1 MNGHVNCQQCAQDS
15 DRLGGALPET
25 YRNLIGWQAF
35 GLSGTTTIKSNGVD
49 TPVPFSVDRG
59 GTMGIDVNGN
69 GSIILKHTGIYLL
82 SFHTTYDVPAD
93 TGSCTLIFKNAD
105 TDYAFANIKFLPITR
120 NEQLLSVIS
129 FNAGTRVQVCLNT
142 PSSLTLYG
150 YAYTVLK
157 VLAFK

>member
-1 MNGHVNCQQCAQDS
+1 MKGHVNYQRRAPDS
-15 DRLGGALPET
+15 ERLGGALPET

-35 GLSGTTTIKSNGVD
+35 GLSDTTTIKSIGVD

-69 GSIILKHTGIYLL
+69 GDIILKHTGIYLL
-82 SFHTTYDVPAD
+82 SFHMTYDVPAAAN
-93 TGSCTLIFKNAD
+93 SSTLIFKNAE
-105 TDYAFANIKFLPITR
+105 TNYSFANIKFLPTTR
-120 NEQLLSVIS
+120 NEQLLSVLS
-129 FNAGTRVQVCLNT
+129 LAAGTRIQVCLNT

-157 VLAFK
+157 LLAFK